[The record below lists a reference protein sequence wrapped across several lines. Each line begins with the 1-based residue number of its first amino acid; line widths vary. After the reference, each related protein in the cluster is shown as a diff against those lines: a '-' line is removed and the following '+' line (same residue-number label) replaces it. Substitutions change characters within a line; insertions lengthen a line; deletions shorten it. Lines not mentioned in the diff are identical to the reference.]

1 MSLVKTRL
9 ALLATSENSVK
20 HLAAFEPI
28 TLDLLSE
35 DFVDLEIEILILEL
49 NAVSKITYFKEL
61 AAARMAGKIKKVVL
75 LANDEAGSI
84 STSLYNSLS
93 PDVVSLAVNLK
104 SEDLFELSSDIQQT
118 SQNNVY
124 VNLSNELNSEY
135 EKIKLELEEK
145 LNSKAR
151 NLVESRQKVFEINS
165 RVEFLRKTL
174 YTISEI
180 KTIGMAEEKLNE
192 LLTSYTKVTW
202 FRIVPAEK
210 SEPFEHDIGMQ
221 FESALFKSEVQ
232 VKNEHWFLYFFKG
245 DKKPFKKNDIFLF
258 KKLTETLQ
266 INLSRLDNLATLKQN
281 ENFFNLA
288 FHSSRNPIIVLDQHY
303 VVRQANNA
311 AMVGSSAKNQKHCY
325 ELLFDRDSVC
335 VGCNLGKSFQIQ
347 DKNSFF
353 NVQSQSL
360 SLMED
365 ENAHFWVHVYE
376 DSTEQNLYEKKITQ
390 FARLEELGLISSS
403 IAHELNNPLG
413 GILSF
418 IQIMKMELPKQH
430 ILMNDLNMMHETA
443 LRMKKIIEDLLI
455 FSRSNQELVLEET
468 DIYFLTESVLG
479 QFELQ
484 FKVEKMRISFL
495 PPPNPV
501 MYEVSR
507 PLFQNSVNLIL
518 QFFLQKATI
527 KRTIKHNFISLVEV
541 KISQDQM
548 NHYLSFSS
556 NLGPFENEFKTKD
569 LNLLAIEKSLTDQG
583 FQLFINEPATDW
595 IQLSILLPKEILA

>member
-9 ALLATSENSVK
+9 ALLATSENSLK
-20 HLAAFEPI
+20 HLASFEPI
-28 TLDLLSE
+28 TLDLLNE
-35 DFVDLEIEILILEL
+35 DFAALEIEILILEL
-49 NAVSKITYFKEL
+49 NAVSHIVHFKEL
-61 AAARMAGKIKKVVL
+61 AIARMAGKIKKVVL
-75 LANDEAGSI
+75 LASDNAGSI
-84 STSLYNSLS
+84 STFIYNSLS
-93 PDVVSLAVNLK
+93 PDMVSLAANLN
-104 SEDLFELSSDIQQT
+104 SEDLFKLSSDIQQT
-118 SQNNVY
+118 AQNNVY
-124 VNLSNELNSEY
+124 VDLSNELNNEY
-135 EKIKLELEEK
+135 EKIKLELEAK
-145 LNSKAR
+145 LNTKAR

-165 RVEFLRKTL
+165 RIEFLRKTL

-180 KTIGMAEEKLNE
+180 KSIGTAEEKLNE
-192 LLTSYTKVTW
+192 LLTTYSKVTW

-210 SEPFEHDIGMQ
+210 SELFERDIEMQ
-221 FESALFKSEVQ
+221 FESALFKSEVH

-245 DKKPFKKNDIFLF
+245 DKKPFKKNDVFLF

-288 FHSSRNPIIVLDQHY
+288 FHSSRNPIIVIDQDY

-311 AMVGSSAKNQKHCY
+311 AMVGASGKKQKHCY
-325 ELLFDRDSVC
+325 ELLFERDSVC
-335 VGCNLGKSFQIQ
+335 VGCSLGKNFQIQ

-353 NVQSQSL
+353 NVHSQPL

-455 FSRSNQELVLEET
+455 FSRSNQELVLEDT
-468 DIYFLTESVLG
+468 DIYYLTESVLG
-479 QFELQ
+479 QFDLQ
-484 FKVEKMRISFL
+484 FKVEKLKVSFMQ
-495 PPPNPV
+495 PSAPV
-501 MYEVSR
+501 MYKVSR

-518 QFFLQKATI
+518 QFFLQKAALKRSI
-527 KRTIKHNFISLVEV
+527 KQNLISLVEV

-583 FQLFINEPATDW
+583 FQLFINEPAADW
-595 IQLSILLPKEILA
+595 IQLSILLPKEILV